1 MGFHSPRVVVTGSV
15 SHGVAIL
22 CTIFRLL
29 YRCWT
34 RQLWWEDAWAA
45 LALSFDV
52 ICLAWIYTLFRP
64 TWIFGAAFT
73 SVVWSARMS
82 LIFSII
88 RIANPS
94 GNKNHKRIAYLIA
107 ASFMVMW
114 AALVVYK
121 ISVCIYYS
129 CRMTKAVALSQL
141 VTDVA
146 ADASL
151 IVAPIQFWKDVGL
164 SRSNKILIL
173 SAFGSSVLITVITIP
188 HSIMLFHSITET
200 VVIVSHVKAGLSLV
214 ICNLLVIVTLVYR
227 VYWKEMLDLDQSF
240 TSPVIFSSV
249 IVTQFSFNTN
259 SRMSSSIQ
267 EERTRVK

>member
-1 MGFHSPRVVVTGSV
+1 MLDASVVVGRCMGGISIELRRYLPGMDSYLVPTYLDLRSGLYLRCV
-15 SHGVAIL
+15 VRITVYPVTFLTHR
-22 CTIFRLL
+22 FR
-29 YRCWT
+29 
-34 RQLWWEDAWAA
+34 A
-45 LALSFDV
+45 
-52 ICLAWIYTLFRP
+52 
-64 TWIFGAAFT
+64 
-73 SVVWSARMS
+73 ARMS

-88 RIANPS
+88 RTANSS
-94 GNKNHKRIAYLIA
+94 GDKIHKRITYLIA

-164 SRSNKILIL
+164 TRNSKILIL
-173 SAFGSSVLITVITIP
+173 STFGSSVLITVITIP

-200 VVIVSHVKAGLSLV
+200 VIIVAHVKAALSLV

-227 VYWKEMLDLDQSF
+227 VCWKEMLDLDQSF
-240 TSPVIFSSV
+240 TSPGIFSSV
-249 IVTQFSFNTN
+249 IVTQFPFNTN
-259 SRMSSSIQ
+259 SRMSPSIQ
-267 EERTRVK
+267 EEHTRDK

>member
-1 MGFHSPRVVVTGSV
+1 
-15 SHGVAIL
+15 
-22 CTIFRLL
+22 
-29 YRCWT
+29 
-34 RQLWWEDAWAA
+34 
-45 LALSFDV
+45 
-52 ICLAWIYTLFRP
+52 
-64 TWIFGAAFT
+64 
-73 SVVWSARMS
+73 MS

-259 SRMSSSIQ
+259 SRMSPSIQ